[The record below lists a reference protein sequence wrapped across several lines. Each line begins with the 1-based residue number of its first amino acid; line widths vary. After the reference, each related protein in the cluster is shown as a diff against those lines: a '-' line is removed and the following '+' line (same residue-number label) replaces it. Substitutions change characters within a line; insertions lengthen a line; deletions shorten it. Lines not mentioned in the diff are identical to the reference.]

1 MHDAVRRYR
10 MTVGPRGPSA
20 MRKLS
25 LFLFTLFLLPQLVFA
40 QLSPEDTGLEATG
53 DEVYGAID
61 EGETIGVWI
70 GQHVITPILSLVG
83 VIFLV
88 LMVYAGVLWMTAGGN
103 STQVEKAKNIM
114 IAAVIGT
121 IIIAAAYAITNF
133 IFNALS

>member
-1 MHDAVRRYR
+1 
-10 MTVGPRGPSA
+10 MTVGPLGPSA

-25 LFLFTLFLLPQLVFA
+25 LFLFALFFLPQLAFA
-40 QLSPEDTGLEATG
+40 QLTPEDTGLEATG

-61 EGETIGVWI
+61 EDETIGVWI
-70 GQHVITPILSLVG
+70 GKYLITPVLSLVG

-103 STQVEKAKNIM
+103 SDQVTKAKNIM

-133 IFNALS
+133 VFDAIS